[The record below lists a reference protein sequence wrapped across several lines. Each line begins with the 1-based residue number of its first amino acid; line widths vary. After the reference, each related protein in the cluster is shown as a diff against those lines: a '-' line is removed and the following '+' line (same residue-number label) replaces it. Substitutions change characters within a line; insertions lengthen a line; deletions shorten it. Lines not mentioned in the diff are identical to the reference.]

1 MDPYREQ
8 VKEVKDSIPE
18 KGESVL
24 KPKEKIEKNLLIED
38 EILDLEKRIEQKKME
53 LEKVRKIEGEVE
65 KISEKN
71 TVFPTAAVPD
81 SDKMTE
87 EEEVFLREIKNLSR
101 KKQVET
107 LISVAFKKGINSSVK
122 IARSLNNA
130 YVLDELHDML
140 VDELYKDLIE
150 KGKIKEE

>member
-18 KGESVL
+18 KGESVF

-38 EILDLEKRIEQKKME
+38 EISDLEKRIEQKKME